1 MAYSY
6 TFKQGKEQAQRANH
20 YFQGIASEWIV
31 DRSNEL
37 VPRQY
42 ILQES
47 GWPDLHVRVWSTGH
61 DGDSLRRML
70 PWIRRVQRKLG
81 KLAAPGGDP
90 RNILPGLLQ
99 SHVSHAWCFI
109 EVLGR
114 KFFTPDEEQV
124 LTLGVE
130 NGRLVLLSSP
140 TVMLIELQEGLLG
153 LTVHERGSWLIEKK
167 QAPVGEGCSLA

>member
-1 MAYSY
+1 MAYRYS
-6 TFKQGKEQAQRANH
+6 FKQGKEQAQRANQ

-47 GWPDLHVRVWSTGH
+47 GWPDLHIRVWSTGH
-61 DGDSLRRML
+61 DSDSLRRML
-70 PWIRRVQRKLG
+70 PWIRRVQRKLNT
-81 KLAAPGGDP
+81 LSAPGGNP
-90 RNILPGLLQ
+90 RNILPALLKCQ
-99 SHVSHAWCFI
+99 APHASCFI

-130 NGRLVLLSSP
+130 DGRLVLLSSP
-140 TVMLIELQEGLLG
+140 TIMLIELQQGLLG
-153 LTVHERGSWLIEKK
+153 LTVHDRGSWLIEDR
-167 QAPVGEGCSLA
+167 QAAVGEGSMA